1 MSRTKK
7 ISDDEALD
15 GALKAMFRSG
25 PAEFTLSAVAA
36 EIGLSPATLLQR
48 FGDKQTLV
56 VRAIGRDNGEF
67 ARMIAEAPPLTGREA
82 VLDLFWLLTPDID
95 DPAVLADKVL
105 WLREDFRNAALRD
118 LAQGRLRM
126 LRAAIAARLP
136 PLSIGAETAARLLEA
151 QWQGAMTQWG
161 VFHEGRLVDYVA
173 RCLNDWFDLAE
184 GQSET
189 HTSRQM

>member
-7 ISDDEALD
+7 ISDDAALD
-15 GALKAMFRSG
+15 GALKVMFRSG
-25 PAEFTLSAVAA
+25 PADFTLAAVAA

-48 FGDKQTLV
+48 FGDKHTLI

-67 ARMIAEAPPLTGREA
+67 ARLIAEAPQLTGREA

-95 DPAVLADKVL
+95 DPAVLADQLL
-105 WLREDFRNAALRD
+105 WLREDFRNPSLRN
-118 LAQGRLRM
+118 LAQARLKM

-136 PLSIGAETAARLLEA
+136 PLPIEAETAARLLEA

-161 VFHEGRLVDYVA
+161 VFHEGHLADYVA

-184 GQSET
+184 GSET
-189 HTSRQM
+189 HPSQRL